1 MKTFEEFID
10 EGIDILKK
18 KKIKPAHPGY
28 GTEEGVDEG
37 IMDTAGFH
45 NYPKRNKVGDE
56 IEKIASKGGKDEF
69 NLSKV
74 ASELQKGRIPH
85 KVIKK
90 LSPKSKKAVHAIM
103 KDFGWKELPEIAPVI
118 GIVGKAIGGA
128 AKAAVATPVR
138 RAITRTVAK
147 KIHKKVTDKPEQD
160 STSEGIFGSTTAK
173 KTRDKMFLARSR
185 ANTIK
190 KEKPVNESKGLQA
203 QMALDDARIKFKMED
218 GKIYVDKKDVMKAEK
233 ALAKS
238 FKTKP
243 TSLDGK
249 KFPAIYYHGG
259 SLGIWNKKR
268 PITGMG
274 R

>member
-1 MKTFEEFID
+1 MKTFKNFD
-10 EGIDILKK
+10 ESTKEYAKSL
-18 KKIKPAHPGY
+18 
-28 GTEEGVDEG
+28 
-37 IMDTAGFH
+37 
-45 NYPKRNKVGDE
+45 
-56 IEKIASKGGKDEF
+56 EKIANDKALKM
-69 NLSKV
+69 LSK
-74 ASELQKGRIPH
+74 SERSNLLKIRDLLAKERREDVEPVDEILP
-85 KVIKK
+85 
-90 LSPKSKKAVHAIM
+90 AI
-103 KDFGWKELPEIAPVI
+103 AAI
-118 GIVGKAIGGA
+118 GSAIGGA

-138 RAITRTVAK
+138 RAVTKTVAK
-147 KIHKKVTDKPEQD
+147 KIHKKVTDRPQQD
-160 STSEGIFGSTTAK
+160 STSEGIFGSTTPK
-173 KTRDKMFLARSR
+173 KTRDKLFLARSR
-185 ANTIK
+185 ENSIK

-233 ALAKS
+233 TLAKS